1 MRILQRI
8 RRVRDLVRQDLYRY
22 IGRTSLGSFLS
33 TYITTPGFN
42 FGVWFRICSEFDAAP
57 MKYLLLK
64 KRIRFGID
72 IYPGTRIGRGF
83 YIGHFGGIVVSS
95 RAVIGENCNISQG
108 VTIGMMS
115 RGKRKGYPEIGD
127 RVYIGPGAKVL
138 GRVTVG
144 NDAAI
149 AANCVVIDDVPAG
162 GVVVGIPGRVV
173 SLEGAGEYIANPVFG
188 AKARSSFASEGT
200 AV

>member
-1 MRILQRI
+1 MRIWNRI
-8 RRVRDLVRQDLYRY
+8 RSVGDLILCDLYRY
-22 IGRTSLGSFLS
+22 TGQTSLKSLLS
-33 TYITTPGFN
+33 SYVTTPGFH

-57 MKYLLLK
+57 MKYLLLR
-64 KRIRFGID
+64 KRVRFGID

-95 RAVIGENCNISQG
+95 RAAIGEDCNISQG

-138 GRVTVG
+138 GKVRIG
-144 NDAAI
+144 DDAAI
-149 AANCVVIDDVPAG
+149 AANCVVIDDVPDG

-173 SLEGAGEYIANPVFG
+173 SLDGAGEYIANPVAG
-188 AKARSSFASEGT
+188 ARRALKPEVGPASP
-200 AV
+200 